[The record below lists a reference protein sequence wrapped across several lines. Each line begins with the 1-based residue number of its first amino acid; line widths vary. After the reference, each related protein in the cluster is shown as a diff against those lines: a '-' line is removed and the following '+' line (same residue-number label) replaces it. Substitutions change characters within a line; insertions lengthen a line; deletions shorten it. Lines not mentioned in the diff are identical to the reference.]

1 MADNVTRVRT
11 NDTVSRV
18 AVLENQM
25 ETIGHNIER
34 LEQKVEGQYETLHSR
49 ISDMRDDM
57 HREMGEKHDAVIA
70 KIDASQQASASQ
82 HKAIADRVA
91 ENEKWRY
98 LLIGGAIVLGYIIAH
113 IKLEKLF

>member
-1 MADNVTRVRT
+1 MADNVTRVRS

-18 AVLENQM
+18 AVLESQM
-25 ETIGHNIER
+25 ESIGHNIER

-57 HREMGEKHDAVIA
+57 HREIGEKHDIVIA
-70 KIDASQQASASQ
+70 KLDETKKASSDQ
-82 HKAIADRVA
+82 HKAIAEKVA
-91 ENEKWRY
+91 EQERWRY
-98 LLIGGAIVLGYIIAH
+98 LLIGGAIVLGYVIAH